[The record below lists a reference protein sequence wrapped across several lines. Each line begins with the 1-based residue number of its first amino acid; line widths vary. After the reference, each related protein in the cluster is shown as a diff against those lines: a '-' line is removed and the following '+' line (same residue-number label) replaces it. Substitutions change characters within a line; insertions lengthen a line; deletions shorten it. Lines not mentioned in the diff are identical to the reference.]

1 MSYATL
7 KIVHLAGLAL
17 TFMGLAGVL
26 ATSATGDSLP
36 KGRWLFRA
44 THGLGLLLLLATG
57 FALAD
62 QLKQMGNEMH
72 PVPGWIKAK
81 LGIWLLTG
89 ASLALA
95 ARLGRF
101 AVLVLVFLTALVV
114 AAAWL
119 AIAKPF

>member
-26 ATSATGDSLP
+26 ATNSAGEAAP

-44 THGLGLLLLLATG
+44 GHGLGLLLLLGTG

-62 QLKQMGNEMH
+62 QLRQMGNDMH
-72 PVPGWIKAK
+72 PIPGWLKAK

-101 AVLVLVFLTALVV
+101 AILVLVFLTALVV
-114 AAAWL
+114 VASWL
-119 AIAKPF
+119 AIVKPF